1 MTASPPTRPVRL
13 AVVGAGLVG
22 QRHAELAAG
31 HPDVDLIA
39 IVDPDPG
46 RNDLA
51 DQLGCEL
58 AASIDQIP
66 DEACDAAII
75 ATPNSDHLASG
86 LACLARKWP
95 CLIEKPVA
103 DSIDNGERLVR
114 AFDRQGIAL
123 LIGHHRRY
131 HPFVDRARGI
141 IQSRELGDPVM
152 ASIIWAVRKPDAY
165 FRQGA
170 WRLGADGGPL
180 LINLIHELDLM
191 LSIFGPVR
199 EVQAIASNARRGGA
213 VEDSAAIALRFEN
226 AMLATVM
233 LSDAAL
239 TPWSF
244 EGASGENPNIAPTG
258 AASWRVG
265 CTQGAFDFPSLN
277 IWRPGKPGEG
287 DWSRPLETARIATQ
301 PVDPL
306 RAQLQHFAS
315 LVRGETRTPQV
326 SGQDGLEALRLL
338 TAIKQAAEL
347 QVAVQLP
354 TRNTRQV
361 PGDHQETNEKWR

>member
-1 MTASPPTRPVRL
+1 MTASLPIRPVRL
-13 AVVGAGLVG
+13 AVIGAGLVG

-46 RNDLA
+46 RQALA

-58 AASIDQIP
+58 AGSIDQIP
-66 DEACDAAII
+66 DQACDAAII
-75 ATPNSDHLASG
+75 ATPNGDHLASG
-86 LACLARKWP
+86 LACLAHNWP

-103 DSIDNGERLVR
+103 DTIDNGERLVR
-114 AFDRQGIAL
+114 AFDRQGTAL

-131 HPFVDRARGI
+131 HPFAARAREI

-191 LSIFGPVR
+191 LCIFGPVR

-213 VEDSAAIALRFEN
+213 VEDSAAIAFRFEN
-226 AMLATVM
+226 EMLATVM

-258 AASWRVG
+258 ASSWHVG
-265 CTQGAFDFPSLN
+265 CTQGAFDFPMLN
-277 IWRPGKPGEG
+277 VWRPGQPGEG
-287 DWSRPLETARIATQ
+287 DWSRPLETARITTQ
-301 PVDPL
+301 TVDPL
-306 RAQLQHFAS
+306 RAQLEHFAS
-315 LVRGETRTPQV
+315 LVRGESRTPQV

-338 TAIKQAAEL
+338 VAIKQAAESG
-347 QVAVQLP
+347 VAVQLP
-354 TRNTRQV
+354 ASGIRQAV
-361 PGDHQETNEKWR
+361 G